1 MGIHM
6 NNDYSVAPVQQVEL
20 AEIETPDRPGKKIL
34 GNAMDVIRDV
44 RVRVLVSAGYCDLTV
59 RDLLD
64 LRENSVLTLDKSTH
78 DPVDVVLD
86 GKVVASGMLV
96 AVGDNFGVRITEIRQ
111 S

>member
-1 MGIHM
+1 M
-6 NNDYSVAPVQQVEL
+6 NNDYSVTPVQQVEL
-20 AEIETPDRPGKKIL
+20 AEIEAADHPGKKIL

-44 RVRVLVSAGYCDLTV
+44 KVRIHVSAGHCDVTV

-64 LRENSVLTLDKSTH
+64 LRENTVLTLDKSTH

-96 AVGDNFGVRITEIRQ
+96 AVGDNFGVRITEIHQ

>member
-1 MGIHM
+1 MGVHM
-6 NNDYSVAPVQQVEL
+6 NNDYSVTPVQQVEL
-20 AEIETPDRPGKKIL
+20 AEIDAADHPGKKIL
-34 GNAMDVIRDV
+34 SNAMDVIRDV
-44 RVRVLVSAGYCDLTV
+44 KVRIHVSAGNCDLTV

-64 LRENSVLTLDKSTH
+64 LRENAVLTLDKSTH

-96 AVGDNFGVRITEIRQ
+96 AVGDNFGVRITEIHQ

>member
-6 NNDYSVAPVQQVEL
+6 NNDYSVQPVQQVEL
-20 AEIETPDRPGKKIL
+20 SEIETPEHPGKKLL
-34 GNAMDVIRDV
+34 GNPLDVIRDV
-44 RVRVLVSAGYCDLTV
+44 KIRIHVSAGSCELTV

-64 LRENSVLTLDKSTH
+64 LRENTVLTLDKSTH

-96 AVGDNFGVRITEIRQ
+96 AIGDNFGVRITEIHQ